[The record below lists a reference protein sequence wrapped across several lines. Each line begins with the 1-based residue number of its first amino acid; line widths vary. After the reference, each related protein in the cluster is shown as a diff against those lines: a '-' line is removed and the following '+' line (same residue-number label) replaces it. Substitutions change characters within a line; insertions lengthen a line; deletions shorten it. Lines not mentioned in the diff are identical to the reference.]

1 MAKKKPA
8 KKTASKPRPA
18 KSKAVRKPAPRAK
31 AKSKPAKSK
40 PASKSK
46 PAAKAKPAKAQTK
59 GQTKAKAEVK
69 APVKPADQSKNSGRK
84 GITIVSNKPS
94 KKAKPKQS
102 VLSNVPAMSAHLMK
116 PGSSKP
122 LIPSGPSAPAGRTLG
137 GPARAAESAPAPT
150 KTPFGKRELAHF
162 REILVR
168 KRAEIIGDVSSIEA
182 EALTGQSGSLSRLPQ
197 HIAEQGSEAYDQSL
211 ALEIAAS
218 DRRLLKEIDDAIARI
233 DQGTY
238 GVCELTG
245 KPIKQERLEQ
255 LPWARYSIEA
265 ARELERRSMHP

>member
-8 KKTASKPRPA
+8 RMTASKPRPA
-18 KSKAVRKPAPRAK
+18 KSKAAGKPAPRVKAKPAAK
-31 AKSKPAKSK
+31 ARPG
-40 PASKSK
+40 
-46 PAAKAKPAKAQTK
+46 AKAKPAKAQTK
-59 GQTKAKAEVK
+59 TKPEVK
-69 APVKPADQSKNSGRK
+69 SPAKPAEQSKTTGRK

-122 LIPSGPSAPAGRTLG
+122 LIPSGPGAPAGRTLG
-137 GPARAAESAPAPT
+137 GPARTAESAPTPT
-150 KTPFGKRELAHF
+150 KSPFGKRELAHF

-265 ARELERRSMHP
+265 AREIERRSMHP